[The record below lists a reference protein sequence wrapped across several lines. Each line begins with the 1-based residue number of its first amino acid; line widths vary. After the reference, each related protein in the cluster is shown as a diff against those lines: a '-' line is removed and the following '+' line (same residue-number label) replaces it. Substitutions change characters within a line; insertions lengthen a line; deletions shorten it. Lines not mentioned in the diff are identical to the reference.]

1 MTWLF
6 LLNVFAPLYITEVAR
21 QPGTT
26 AGFLLGAT
34 GLGSFL
40 LGFFLPSL
48 SDRVG
53 RKKMLYFLAALSSIV
68 PLALLVPA
76 LYGHLWLLAAILLV
90 ANGGQAIAS
99 LIIVL
104 VPAESASAGFAG
116 TAIGLVTLV
125 GEVIGA
131 TAAPAAGGALAER
144 FGLGTTLWLSA
155 GGMAFLFLITLLL
168 TETRVSIRAANH
180 C

>member
-6 LLNVFAPLYITEVAR
+6 LLNVFAPLYITEVAH

-34 GLGSFL
+34 GLGSFV
-40 LGFFLPSL
+40 LGFLLPSL
-48 SDRVG
+48 SDRIG
-53 RKKMLYFLAALSSIV
+53 RKTLLFFLAVLSSVV
-68 PLALLVPA
+68 PLALLAPA
-76 LYGHLWLLAAILLV
+76 LYRHLWVLAAILFV

-104 VPAESASAGFAG
+104 VPAESAPAGFAG

-131 TAAPAAGGALAER
+131 TAAPALGGALAER
-144 FGLGTTLWLSA
+144 YGLGTTLWLSA
-155 GGMAFLFLITLLL
+155 GGMGFLFLVTLLL
-168 TETRVSIRAANH
+168 TETSPFARRKAT
-180 C
+180 